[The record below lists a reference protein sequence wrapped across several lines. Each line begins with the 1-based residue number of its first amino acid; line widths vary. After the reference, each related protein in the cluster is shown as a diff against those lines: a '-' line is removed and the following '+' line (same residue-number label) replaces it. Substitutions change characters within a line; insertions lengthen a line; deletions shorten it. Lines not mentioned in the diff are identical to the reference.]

1 MEWYTSITHND
12 STPTI
17 TSFPYLP
24 SARDARH
31 SPAKHGQTKRLCL
44 CHQHRHHSDA
54 NKHVHQ
60 SCPYI
65 THSWG
70 DTAALASR
78 QCTTTHISHPIMTL
92 KMTQL
97 HSLNRL
103 IQASLDQT
111 LSHRGLFRHL
121 RITAMSTL
129 IPSNRTLKITL
140 DNDIHIL
147 TPPRT
152 RSVTI
157 SHHLRLYLNPHN
169 RPTYLQH
176 TYTRNE
182 PPSYSLIVTTS
193 LLSQRSRSSSARRRP
208 MLRTTVHAP
217 DIVTNLT
224 FPADSIQYQQSIL
237 TLTIHLLL
245 TVPIITRQQSW
256 KIIRERESHR
266 HTLQLILVTI
276 TLKRYDLVWYTVINE
291 SPATQ
296 PIHQIPT
303 KNLSNRPKRRTILN
317 PRQRPPKQR
326 RHIWS

>member
-1 MEWYTSITHND
+1 
-12 STPTI
+12 
-17 TSFPYLP
+17 
-24 SARDARH
+24 
-31 SPAKHGQTKRLCL
+31 
-44 CHQHRHHSDA
+44 
-54 NKHVHQ
+54 
-60 SCPYI
+60 
-65 THSWG
+65 
-70 DTAALASR
+70 
-78 QCTTTHISHPIMTL
+78 MTL

-147 TPPRT
+147 TSPRT

-193 LLSQRSRSSSARRRP
+193 LLSQRSRSSSVWRRP

-245 TVPIITRQQSW
+245 TVPIITRQQS
-256 KIIRERESHR
+256 
-266 HTLQLILVTI
+266 
-276 TLKRYDLVWYTVINE
+276 
-291 SPATQ
+291 
-296 PIHQIPT
+296 
-303 KNLSNRPKRRTILN
+303 
-317 PRQRPPKQR
+317 
-326 RHIWS
+326 